1 MALNGELNGNGNQN
15 FPVLAN
21 GETVLWS
28 GKPQKKGFIATKSLA
43 MAPIAIVWLIF
54 DLGFIGLSIGEA
66 GVFGIGIFF
75 FMLLHM
81 MPVWIWLS
89 NIITS
94 FRRWKNTAYYVT
106 NKRIIIQGG
115 FFAVNEQSLFY
126 KDIAN
131 VQMKIGFLD
140 KIFGT
145 GDLIFDDGT
154 VQAST
159 KKVTV
164 NGINTQTVGN
174 IMEDLENPR
183 EVYNYFQKVV
193 LDIQTD
199 VEYPNALRPQENPGY
214 NTEYKG

>member
-1 MALNGELNGNGNQN
+1 MSLNGEYSTNSNSN

-21 GETVLWS
+21 GETVLWH

-66 GVFGIGIFF
+66 GVFGIGLFF

-81 MPVWIWLS
+81 MPVWIWLG
-89 NIITS
+89 NIITAS
-94 FRRWKNTAYYVT
+94 KRWRNTAYYVT
-106 NKRIIIQGG
+106 DKRIIIQGG
-115 FFAVNEQSLFY
+115 FLAINEKSVFY
-126 KDIAN
+126 KDISN
-131 VQMKIGFLD
+131 VQMKIGLLD

-154 VQAST
+154 A
-159 KKVTV
+159 VTSNRRVAV
-164 NGINTQTVGN
+164 NGVNVQQGGS

-183 EVYNYFQKVV
+183 EVYNYVQKVV
-193 LDIQTD
+193 LDMQTD
-199 VEYPNALRPQENPGY
+199 VEYPNALRPPENPGY
-214 NTEYKG
+214 NTKYKN